1 MQKAVRHYA
10 DLRTARG
17 QKAAQEAWE
26 TPVVEARDRG
36 VSASAKRQ
44 TRHDRKRR
52 PSRTRPNGG
61 MADPEGSVI
70 LHEDTSMSDG
80 TAGLLRDAERRES
93 SRPIMRRTIRPSS
106 SSHSC
111 GPVQIRPIASLE
123 PCRVSRGL
131 AHEIVAV

>member
-26 TPVVEARDRG
+26 TPVVEARVRS

-61 MADPEGSVI
+61 MAVGGVRDF
-70 LHEDTSMSDG
+70 SMRTRQCLTGRGGCFGGARGGGAAVALSKR
-80 TAGLLRDAERRES
+80 AHRR
-93 SRPIMRRTIRPSS
+93 PPPLPFL
-106 SSHSC
+106 
-111 GPVQIRPIASLE
+111 GPRAT
-123 PCRVSRGL
+123 
-131 AHEIVAV
+131 

>member
-17 QKAAQEAWE
+17 QKAAQEACE

-61 MADPEGSVI
+61 MADPEGSV
-70 LHEDTSMSDG
+70 MSPWRRENVWRDG
-80 TAGLLRDAERRES
+80 GLAGGGPEERVVLRD
-93 SRPIMRRTIRPSS
+93 
-106 SSHSC
+106 HSD
-111 GPVQIRPIASLE
+111 
-123 PCRVSRGL
+123 
-131 AHEIVAV
+131 